1 MIAGII
7 LGILLAAGLAFMI
20 TMRLVCKSNVL
31 GDTKGTF
38 YTFSKGSLNM
48 MQSKDNIK
56 WSIFD

>member
-1 MIAGII
+1 MIIGII
-7 LGILLAAGLAFMI
+7 LGVLLAAGLAFMI

-48 MQSKDNIK
+48 MQSRDNIK
-56 WSIFD
+56 WSCFD